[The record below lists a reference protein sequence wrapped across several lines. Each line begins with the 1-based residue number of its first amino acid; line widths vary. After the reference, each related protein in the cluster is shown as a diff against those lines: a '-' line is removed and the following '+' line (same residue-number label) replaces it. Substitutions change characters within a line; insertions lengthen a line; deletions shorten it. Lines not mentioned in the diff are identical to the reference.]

1 MNYIFLADGF
11 EEVEALTTVD
21 ILKRAEIEIET
32 VGIGKSTVIGAH
44 KIRVITDL
52 TDSEINVSNIN
63 LAILPGGMPGSI
75 NLQKSEVVNNVLD
88 NTLEN
93 GGLVCAICAAPFI
106 LGERGDLEGKKAV
119 CYPGFEDKL
128 KGAKIQNTKVCVDG
142 NIITA
147 VGVGAA
153 IEFALAICEKIKG
166 KETAERIKKEI
177 LWSE

>member
-11 EEVEALTTVD
+11 EEVEALTAVD

-32 VGIGKSTVIGAH
+32 VGIGKSSVIGAH
-44 KIRVITDL
+44 KIQVTTDW
-52 TDSEINVSNIN
+52 TDSEININNIN
-63 LAILPGGMPGSI
+63 LVILPGGMPGSL
-75 NLQKSEVVNNVLD
+75 NLQKSEVVNRALD

-93 GGLVCAICAAPFI
+93 GGIIGAICAAPFI
-106 LGERGDLEGKKAV
+106 LGERGDLEGKNAV

-128 KGAKIQNTKVCVDG
+128 KGANIKDTKVCVDG

-153 IEFALAICEKIKG
+153 IEFALKICEKIKG